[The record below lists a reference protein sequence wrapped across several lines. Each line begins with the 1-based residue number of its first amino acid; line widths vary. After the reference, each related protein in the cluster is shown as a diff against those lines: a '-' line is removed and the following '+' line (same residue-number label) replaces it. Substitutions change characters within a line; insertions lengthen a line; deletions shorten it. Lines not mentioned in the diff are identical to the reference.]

1 MRMNFPEASFCPVR
15 VNRSFCSW
23 LIMAVSPWS
32 RRSASCFV
40 RLLNEWSNYDMKQ
53 TGSKPFLARKPRETK
68 IMPKLKRSERDERG
82 SDYAES
88 LDRGLRLLQMFATS
102 SEPMTLSDLAR
113 SAELPR
119 ATARRMLFTLERGG
133 YVASHGKLFTLTPHV
148 LTLAAS
154 YLRSSQIATV
164 LHPVLDRVPTA
175 AREYRPLSYLR

>member
-53 TGSKPFLARKPRETK
+53 TGSKPFLAHKPRETK
-68 IMPKLKRSERDERG
+68 IMPKLKRSERDGRG
-82 SDYAES
+82 SDYIES

-113 SAELPR
+113 SPPFPPPTPPRLLSPLHRPASLP
-119 ATARRMLFTLERGG
+119 
-133 YVASHGKLFTLTPHV
+133 SP
-148 LTLAAS
+148 
-154 YLRSSQIATV
+154 
-164 LHPVLDRVPTA
+164 
-175 AREYRPLSYLR
+175 